1 MDSSESLCELTFG
14 SSYRNINSEFTP
26 EELPDLQKLTFLL
39 YHTQKMKTYKIKKN
53 DINHKKYK
61 RQLSLLYDVTSC

>member
-26 EELPDLQKLTFLL
+26 EELPDLQKLLFPNFSPLSYTENENI
-39 YHTQKMKTYKIKKN
+39 QNQKN
-53 DINHKKYK
+53 DIN
-61 RQLSLLYDVTSC
+61 Q